1 MSTFNIFLCIFN
13 KDMFSTKN
21 FKSTNLFIMSFHLQ
35 ILQLYFCIYTKNAII
50 SKKIMV

>member
-1 MSTFNIFLCIFN
+1 MSTFNTFLCIFN

-21 FKSTNLFIMSFHLQ
+21 FKSTNLLIMSFHLQ